1 MTTDT
6 KTTLLKKMCVLK
18 VYSDT
23 DSFKSFE
30 KTTKIPVYSSYDKG
44 ESKGKS
50 QVRTDY
56 KISFDV
62 SEKEWD
68 DFEGQVEDT
77 IFFLTQHFDE
87 LEKFFKT
94 HSITTAYLD
103 FPLYSRLYGDIV
115 NQNDHLPKEL
125 IQLAGKLSL
134 GIEMA
139 IYSKDAFDRD
149 KE

>member
-1 MTTDT
+1 M
-6 KTTLLKKMCVLK
+6 LK
-18 VYSDT
+18 VYSENY
-23 DSFKSFE
+23 SFKSFE
-30 KTTKIPVYSSYDKG
+30 KTTKIPVYNRYDKG
-44 ESKGKS
+44 ESNGKS

-77 IFFLTQHFDE
+77 IFFLTKHFDD
-87 LEKFFKT
+87 LVQLFKT
-94 HSITTAYLD
+94 HSVTNAYID
-103 FPLYSRLYGDIV
+103 FPIYSRLYGDIV

-139 IYSKDAFDRD
+139 MYSKDAFDID
-149 KE
+149 KK

>member
-1 MTTDT
+1 
-6 KTTLLKKMCVLK
+6 MCVLK

-56 KISFDV
+56 RISFDV

-77 IFFLTQHFDE
+77 IFFLTQHFDD
-87 LEKFFKT
+87 LEQLFKT

-103 FPLYSRLYGDIV
+103 FPLYSRLYDDIV

-149 KE
+149 EK

>member
-1 MTTDT
+1 
-6 KTTLLKKMCVLK
+6 MCVLK

-30 KTTKIPVYSSYDKG
+30 KMTKVPVYSSYDKG
-44 ESKGKS
+44 YRQGKNH
-50 QVRTDY
+50 VRTDY
-56 KISFDV
+56 KISFAV
-62 SEKEWD
+62 SDKNWD
-68 DFEGQVEDT
+68 DLEGQIEDT
-77 IFFLTQHFDE
+77 ILFLTKHYDD
-87 LEKFFKT
+87 LEQLFKT

-103 FPLYSRLYGDIV
+103 FPIYSRLEGDIV

-125 IQLAGKLSL
+125 IVIAGKLSL

-149 KE
+149 ED

>member
-1 MTTDT
+1 
-6 KTTLLKKMCVLK
+6 MCILK

-30 KTTKIPVYSSYDKG
+30 KTTKVPVYSSYDKG

-50 QVRTDY
+50 QVRADY
-56 KISFDV
+56 KISFDI
-62 SEKEWD
+62 SGKDWD
-68 DFEGQVEDT
+68 DFEGQVEDS
-77 IFFLTQHFDE
+77 INFLAKYYDDIEQ
-87 LEKFFKT
+87 LFKT

-115 NQNDHLPKEL
+115 NQNNHLPKEL
-125 IQLAGKLSL
+125 IVLAGKLSL

-149 KE
+149 ID

>member
-1 MTTDT
+1 
-6 KTTLLKKMCVLK
+6 
-18 VYSDT
+18 
-23 DSFKSFE
+23 
-30 KTTKIPVYSSYDKG
+30 KIPVYSSYDKG
-44 ESKGKS
+44 ESKGRS
-50 QVRTDY
+50 QIMTDY

-77 IFFLTQHFDE
+77 IIFLTKYFDD
-87 LEKFFKT
+87 LEQLIKT
-94 HSITTAYLD
+94 HNITTAYLD
-103 FPLYSRLYGDIV
+103 FPIYSRLYGNIV

-149 KE
+149 EE